1 MIRVIGRACTDD
13 EKNSDDLM
21 TVEVMV
27 ELRGC
32 CITWETLRTMV
43 QTVYDT
49 NIRLMLAVQ
58 KDDASAFEELMYRFQ
73 GRVQSLFR
81 HLVGNREIAEDLTQD
96 VFLRVFRARKSYQ
109 PSAKFSTWL
118 FAIANNVAFNQ
129 LRRQRRK
136 PEMQFGGEANET
148 RSPAGYDPAEAMA
161 AGSEFLPARQLDKSE
176 LRDMVH
182 LAIEALNERQRMAV
196 LLNRFEGMNYAE
208 IANVMG
214 LSPQA
219 VKSLLC
225 RAHVQLRDL
234 LQKYVQKGTAVGHSP

>member
-1 MIRVIGRACTDD
+1 M
-13 EKNSDDLM
+13 S
-21 TVEVMV
+21 
-27 ELRGC
+27 
-32 CITWETLRTMV
+32 

-58 KDDASAFEELMYRFQ
+58 GDDASAFEELMYRFQ

-81 HLVGNREIAEDLTQD
+81 HLIGNREIAEDLTQD

-109 PSAKFSTWL
+109 PSAKFSTWI
-118 FAIANNVAFNQ
+118 FAIANNVALNQ
-129 LRRQRRK
+129 LRHRRRK
-136 PEMQFGGEANET
+136 PETQFGSDANET
-148 RSPAGYDPAEAMA
+148 FSPAVFDPAEVIV
-161 AGSEFLPARQLDKSE
+161 AGSESMPARQLDKNE
-176 LRDMVH
+176 LCEMVR
-182 LAIEALNERQRMAV
+182 LAIDALNERQRMAV

-208 IANVMG
+208 IADVMQ

-225 RAHVQLRDL
+225 RAHVQLRNL

>member
-1 MIRVIGRACTDD
+1 MMD
-13 EKNSDDLM
+13 
-21 TVEVMV
+21 
-27 ELRGC
+27 
-32 CITWETLRTMV
+32 

-73 GRVQSLFR
+73 GRIQSLFR
-81 HLVGNREIAEDLTQD
+81 HLVGNREAAEDLTQD

-109 PSAKFSTWL
+109 PNAKFSTWL
-118 FAIANNVAFNQ
+118 FTIANNVALNQ

-136 PEMQFGGEANET
+136 PETQFDGAANVT
-148 RSPAGYDPAEAMA
+148 GSDTVPNPAEAMV

-176 LRDMVH
+176 LREMVR
-182 LAIEALNERQRMAV
+182 LAIESLNERQRLAV

-208 IANVMG
+208 IADVMQ

-225 RAHVQLRDL
+225 RAHVQLRNL
-234 LQKYVQKGTAVGHSP
+234 LQKYIQKGTAVGHSP

>member
-1 MIRVIGRACTDD
+1 M
-13 EKNSDDLM
+13 S
-21 TVEVMV
+21 
-27 ELRGC
+27 
-32 CITWETLRTMV
+32 
-43 QTVYDT
+43 QTVHDT

-81 HLVGNREIAEDLTQD
+81 HLVGNRDVAEDLTQD
-96 VFLRVFRARKSYQ
+96 VFLRVFRSRKSYQ
-109 PSAKFSTWL
+109 PCAKFSTWL

-129 LRRQRRK
+129 LRSQRRK
-136 PEMQFGGEANET
+136 PEMQFGCESNE
-148 RSPAGYDPAEAMA
+148 SYSQAVFDPAEAMA
-161 AGSEFLPARQLDKSE
+161 AGSEFMPAKQLDKSE
-176 LRDMVH
+176 LREMVH
-182 LAIEALNERQRMAV
+182 LAVESLNERQRMAV

-208 IANVMG
+208 IADVMQ

-225 RAHVQLRDL
+225 RAHVQLRHL

>member
-1 MIRVIGRACTDD
+1 M
-13 EKNSDDLM
+13 S
-21 TVEVMV
+21 
-27 ELRGC
+27 
-32 CITWETLRTMV
+32 
-43 QTVYDT
+43 QTVHDT

-81 HLVGNREIAEDLTQD
+81 HLVGNREAAEDLTQD

-109 PSAKFSTWL
+109 PSAKFSTWI
-118 FAIANNVAFNQ
+118 FAIANNVALNQ
-129 LRRQRRK
+129 LRSQRRK
-136 PEMQFGGEANET
+136 PQVQFGGAQFGGEANESF
-148 RSPAGYDPAEAMA
+148 SPAVLDPAEVMV
-161 AGSEFLPARQLDKSE
+161 AGSESMPTRQLDKSE
-176 LRDMVH
+176 LRDMVR

-208 IANVMG
+208 IADVME

-225 RAHVQLRDL
+225 RAHVQLRNL
-234 LQKYVQKGTAVGHSP
+234 LQKYIQKGTAVGHSP

>member
-1 MIRVIGRACTDD
+1 MPKRMWYNGSV
-13 EKNSDDLM
+13 S
-21 TVEVMV
+21 
-27 ELRGC
+27 
-32 CITWETLRTMV
+32 
-43 QTVYDT
+43 QTVHDT

-81 HLVGNREIAEDLTQD
+81 HLIGNREAAEDLTQD

-109 PSAKFSTWL
+109 PSAKFSTWI
-118 FAIANNVAFNQ
+118 FAIANNVALNQ
-129 LRRQRRK
+129 LRSQRRK
-136 PEMQFGGEANET
+136 PQVQFGGVQFGGEANET
-148 RSPAGYDPAEAMA
+148 LPPAVFDPAEVMV
-161 AGSEFLPARQLDKSE
+161 AGSESMPTRQLDKNE

-208 IANVMG
+208 IADVMD
-214 LSPQA
+214 LTPQA

-225 RAHVQLRDL
+225 RAHVQLRNL
-234 LQKYVQKGTAVGHSP
+234 LQKYVQKGTAVGYSP

>member
-1 MIRVIGRACTDD
+1 M
-13 EKNSDDLM
+13 S
-21 TVEVMV
+21 
-27 ELRGC
+27 
-32 CITWETLRTMV
+32 
-43 QTVYDT
+43 QTVQDT

-81 HLVGNREIAEDLTQD
+81 HLIGNREAAEDLTQD

-118 FAIANNVAFNQ
+118 FTIANNVALNQ
-129 LRRQRRK
+129 LRSQRRK
-136 PEMQFGGEANET
+136 PETQFGGEANE
-148 RSPAGYDPAEAMA
+148 SFSSAMFDPSEIMV
-161 AGSEFLPARQLDKSE
+161 AGSAFMPTRQLDKSE
-176 LRDMVH
+176 LREMVR

-208 IANVMG
+208 IADVMQ

-225 RAHVQLRDL
+225 RAHVQLRNL
-234 LQKYVQKGTAVGHSP
+234 LQKYIQKGTAVAHSP